1 MNDMIE
7 NEKPSTE
14 GVARIIY
21 ILYLVSLVLPV
32 TAIVGIVLAYIYI
45 DDAPDWLKTHYRFQI
60 RTFWIG
66 ALYMIV
72 GVALS
77 FIVISYVVLLFCLIW
92 LIVRCAK
99 GLKYLG
105 QSVPHPAPSDWLL

>member
-1 MNDMIE
+1 MNDVMTQD
-7 NEKPSTE
+7 KPTTE
-14 GVARIIY
+14 ATAKVVY
-21 ILYLVSLVLPV
+21 ILYLVSLVLPI
-32 TAIVGIVLAYIYI
+32 TAIVGVVLAYINI
-45 DDAPDWLKTHYRFQI
+45 DDAPDWLESHYRFQI
-60 RTFWIG
+60 RTFWVG

-77 FIVISYVVLLFCLIW
+77 FIVIGYVVLLFCLIW

-105 QSVPHPAPSDWLL
+105 QSVPHPAPNDWLL